1 MPLLDHVYSA
11 PPWEKREPVPY
22 SIGRILEF
30 LPPETPQEAKTKGK
44 SRNGLDK
51 NLRVRLAWYYRPTD
65 VQDRGSGDHR
75 TLLAAMF
82 SEVVPI
88 VNLRA
93 KCIVRHRDKIQD
105 LPGYKKK
112 DDRFYFSQLFDPF
125 TKETYEVI
133 LATEVHNR
141 EFTSASPGLWLPL
154 SRASQS
160 PTTCHG

>member
-1 MPLLDHVYSA
+1 
-11 PPWEKREPVPY
+11 
-22 SIGRILEF
+22 
-30 LPPETPQEAKTKGK
+30 
-44 SRNGLDK
+44 
-51 NLRVRLAWYYRPTD
+51 
-65 VQDRGSGDHR
+65 
-75 TLLAAMF
+75 MF

-105 LPGYKKK
+105 LSGYKKK

-141 EFTSASPGLWLPL
+141 KLASALPG
-154 SRASQS
+154 S
-160 PTTCHG
+160 

>member
-1 MPLLDHVYSA
+1 M
-11 PPWEKREPVPY
+11 PY

-105 LPGYKKK
+105 ISGYKKK

-133 LATEVHNR
+133 LAAEVHNR
-141 EFTSASPGLWLPL
+141 EFTSASPGFMVAFV
-154 SRASQS
+154 SRFSRR
-160 PTTCHG
+160 G